1 VTSSSNVPING
12 DVATA
17 TQRGDMGLYEW
28 DPTSRELVWDDALAA
43 MFVADQRGELPLQT
57 WLRRV
62 HPDAQDGMVA
72 TCTELERAESTYRL
86 VLDDGSLRYVL
97 SRVTQLVRDKDGL
110 PVRMLG
116 EMIDVTSR
124 HEADARTMEILEAD
138 LREAV
143 IGGQLVLHYQ
153 PQLDIARDAV
163 VGAEALVR
171 WQHPTRGLIY
181 PDAFI
186 GLAEQAGLMK
196 PLTLSVLDQALAQSA
211 RWRADG
217 LDLSVAVNVS
227 PSNLVDL
234 DLPDQV
240 ADLLHRYGLPTS
252 VLTLEVTEA
261 ILMQERERAMAVLT
275 RLRSA
280 GVRISIDDYG
290 TGYSSLAY
298 LAELPVTELKLDRSF
313 VSRIVGD
320 AGVAV
325 IVRSTVDLAHA
336 LGLVLVAEGVEDEE
350 SLVLLSRFAC
360 DVAQGYHLSPPL
372 PADQFTAWLHT
383 REDRPTT
390 GPTGV
395 CRPTPQAPLA
405 VKQPGDPGG
414 LSIVCAATPAPSV
427 HPDRQTQPTL
437 ALPEPAQVA
446 ATHVEDVPMR
456 GQESGPLPSL
466 LFPAAGIA
474 VIVASRWL
482 PDGPQLA
489 LLSLMQLI
497 GAVAV
502 LIGVRRH
509 RPPRPAAWLALAA
522 GGFCFGVGVACWFG
536 YAVVLHQPIPYPGW
550 PDVFFVP
557 AFLCYL
563 TGLVLMIG
571 RRSPARQSQAL
582 LDALILAVGLAF
594 ANWVLL
600 SGAAV
605 GAAVTAP
612 QTVITVVYP
621 LIDVVGVGVVVRLLL
636 TGAVSPALWLVAAG
650 MGANLVGDSA
660 YSHLAATGRY
670 EVGALPDQLWM
681 LAMVLVGAAALHPS
695 MRSLTT
701 QVEDTRVG
709 TSRLRL
715 ALLFA
720 SLHVPV
726 AVLAVSLFSTVH
738 PHPVAVV
745 ITLALIGPLTA
756 LRIQQLTR
764 QLRTL
769 SMSDKLTGLVSRELL
784 VERLE
789 RRRHRRHTSG
799 QSVVLFIDLDRFKAV
814 NDTFGHQ
821 VGDDVL
827 VLASKR
833 LQHLTSTRDT
843 VSRLGG
849 DEFVIVVEQERNPED
864 TARLAQSIV
873 DSLAEPFHVEGQEV
887 SIGASVGITTLDDSD
902 PATVLRRGDTAM
914 YQAKAEGR
922 SGWAHYT
929 PDSAPRHGPGGNQP
943 TQALTRIDAR
953 VPST

>member
-1 VTSSSNVPING
+1 
-12 DVATA
+12 
-17 TQRGDMGLYEW
+17 
-28 DPTSRELVWDDALAA
+28 
-43 MFVADQRGELPLQT
+43 
-57 WLRRV
+57 
-62 HPDAQDGMVA
+62 
-72 TCTELERAESTYRL
+72 
-86 VLDDGSLRYVL
+86 
-97 SRVTQLVRDKDGL
+97 
-110 PVRMLG
+110 
-116 EMIDVTSR
+116 
-124 HEADARTMEILEAD
+124 
-138 LREAV
+138 
-143 IGGQLVLHYQ
+143 
-153 PQLDIARDAV
+153 
-163 VGAEALVR
+163 
-171 WQHPTRGLIY
+171 
-181 PDAFI
+181 
-186 GLAEQAGLMK
+186 
-196 PLTLSVLDQALAQSA
+196 
-211 RWRADG
+211 
-217 LDLSVAVNVS
+217 
-227 PSNLVDL
+227 
-234 DLPDQV
+234 
-240 ADLLHRYGLPTS
+240 
-252 VLTLEVTEA
+252 
-261 ILMQERERAMAVLT
+261 
-275 RLRSA
+275 
-280 GVRISIDDYG
+280 
-290 TGYSSLAY
+290 
-298 LAELPVTELKLDRSF
+298 
-313 VSRIVGD
+313 
-320 AGVAV
+320 
-325 IVRSTVDLAHA
+325 
-336 LGLVLVAEGVEDEE
+336 
-350 SLVLLSRFAC
+350 
-360 DVAQGYHLSPPL
+360 
-372 PADQFTAWLHT
+372 
-383 REDRPTT
+383 
-390 GPTGV
+390 
-395 CRPTPQAPLA
+395 
-405 VKQPGDPGG
+405 
-414 LSIVCAATPAPSV
+414 
-427 HPDRQTQPTL
+427 
-437 ALPEPAQVA
+437 
-446 ATHVEDVPMR
+446 MR
-456 GQESGPLPSL
+456 GRKVSFLASL
-466 LFPAAGIA
+466 LFAAAGIA

-509 RPPRPAAWLALAA
+509 RPARPAAWLALAA

-600 SGAAV
+600 SG
-605 GAAVTAP
+605 
-612 QTVITVVYP
+612 
-621 LIDVVGVGVVVRLLL
+621 
-636 TGAVSPALWLVAAG
+636 GAVSPALWLVAAG
-650 MGANLVGDSA
+650 MGANLIGDSA

-670 EVGALPDQLWM
+670 EVGAMPDQLWM

-726 AVLAVSLFSTVH
+726 AVLAVSLFTTVH
-738 PHPVAVV
+738 PHPMAVV

-789 RRRHRRHTSG
+789 RRLHRRHTSG

-827 VLASKR
+827 ILASKR
-833 LQHLTSTRDT
+833 LQRLTSTRDT

-849 DEFVIVVEQERNPED
+849 DEFVIVVDQVRNPED
-864 TARLAQSIV
+864 TVRLAQSIV
-873 DSLAEPFHVEGQEV
+873 DSLAEPFHVMGHEV
-887 SIGASVGITTLDDSD
+887 SIGASVGITTLDNSD

-922 SGWAHYT
+922 SGWAQYT
-929 PDSAPRHGPGGNQP
+929 PDPAPRYGPGGNQP
-943 TQALTRIDAR
+943 TQAMTRSDAR